1 MTGKTISHYK
11 ILEKLGEGGM
21 GIVYKARDTKLD
33 RTVALKFLPPNLAVD
48 DTEKQRFLHE
58 ARAASA
64 LDHSNICSIHS
75 IEETD
80 DGSMFIVMAYY
91 DGVSLQGKVG
101 QSPLPIKEVLTFSIQ
116 IAAGLQKAHG
126 KGIVH
131 RDLKPANI
139 FITPDDQIK
148 IIDFGLAKAAHR
160 TMLTKSGTTLGTV
173 PYMSPEQAQG
183 NPADNRTD
191 IWSLGVVMYEMI
203 TGQRPFKSEYET
215 ALVYSIMNEDPE
227 PVTALRSG
235 VPMEL
240 ERIINKCME
249 KDPSSRYQRIDEL
262 IVDLRKLERE
272 SVSAAGD
279 KTSTSAASRHRH
291 SVHMSEDTGATQ
303 KISLLW
309 FLIPLLLVAVVFA
322 YIFIPGKTET
332 QTTDRSIA
340 VLPLEN
346 LSPDPDDAFFAA
358 GIHEDIIIQ
367 LSRIGDL
374 QVIARSSVL
383 RYAPGERNI
392 RSISNELGV
401 DVVLEGSVRRSADR
415 VRVAAILTDVATNRT
430 LWADSFDRDVTDI
443 FDIQSE
449 IAREIARALET
460 SLTESERRYIA
471 ERPTEI
477 TEAYEFYLRARE
489 YFNKPG
495 SLDENFREAENLLK
509 QAIVL
514 DPQFA
519 YAYALLSR
527 TYSSLSWFA
536 YDLSPEVITQ
546 SLENAERALQLR
558 PDLPEA
564 HIAMGYYHYHGHRD
578 YDKALESFRIAL
590 RTQPNNAE
598 VIAAIG
604 FVERRLGRWDD
615 SIRNVDK
622 AISLDPLNLG
632 LLYNNAMSYML
643 TGRHEDAQAMY
654 EKILS
659 LMPDFHILRIM
670 HALNVVIWKGDVEWV
685 RSYLQQNAHLRE
697 LYPGDWIRM
706 HFVIRDFQAII
717 NTVREVPRDTYGSQ
731 LFLFSPSYLI
741 GLAYEYMGNRDRAH
755 PYYEKALLHFQEI
768 ESIYRGNP
776 AYYMGL
782 GKIYAGLRL
791 DDEAIAN
798 GKMAV
803 EIVVRSVDNLQLP
816 AFREQLAEIYA
827 QLGRSGEAVEVLREL
842 LTIPSYASLNRLRV
856 EPWWDTIRETSEFRH
871 LLDEFDGAPDR
882 QPQTVRK

>member
-1 MTGKTISHYK
+1 MTGEKIGHYN

-21 GIVYKARDTKLD
+21 GIVYKTHDTKLD
-33 RTVALKFLPPNLAVD
+33 RTVALKFLPSHLGPD
-48 DTEKQRFLHE
+48 ETEKRRFLHE
-58 ARAASA
+58 ARAASG

-75 IEETD
+75 IDETS
-80 DGSMFIVMAYY
+80 DGKLFIVMAYY
-91 DGVSLQGKVG
+91 EGMSLKDKIGQNPLPLKEVIAYSLQIG
-101 QSPLPIKEVLTFSIQ
+101 
-116 IAAGLQKAHG
+116 AGLQEAHK
-126 KGIVH
+126 KGVVH

-139 FITPDDQIK
+139 FLTQTEQIK
-148 IIDFGLAKAAHR
+148 IIDFGLAKAAQR
-160 TMLTKSGTTLGTV
+160 TMLTKAGTTLGTAQ
-173 PYMSPEQAQG
+173 YMSPEQAQG
-183 NPADNRTD
+183 SDVDHRTD

-203 TGQRPFKSEYET
+203 TGRRPFKSEYET
-215 ALVYSIMNEDPE
+215 ALVYSIINEDPE
-227 PVTALRSG
+227 PVTGLRSG

-240 ERIINKCME
+240 ERIISKCLE
-249 KDPSSRYQRIDEL
+249 KDPSARYQRIDEL

-279 KTSTSAASRHRH
+279 KTSTSVASRQKH
-291 SVHMSEDTGATQ
+291 SVHRLEDTGATQ

-309 FLIPLLLVAVVFA
+309 FLIPLLLVAGVLA
-322 YIFIPGKTET
+322 YIFIPGKKET
-332 QTTDRSIA
+332 QITDRSIA

-346 LSPDPDDAFFAA
+346 LSPDPDDAYFAA

-383 RYAPGERNI
+383 GYVPGERNI
-392 RSISNELGV
+392 RRISNELGV
-401 DVVLEGSVRRSADR
+401 DVVLEGSVRRIANR
-415 VRVAAILTDVATNRT
+415 VRVSATLTDVISNRT
-430 LWADSFDRDVTDI
+430 LWAESFDRNLTDI
-443 FDIQSE
+443 FEIQSE
-449 IAREIARALET
+449 IAREIAHALEA
-460 SLTESERRYIA
+460 SLTESERRNLTD
-471 ERPTEI
+471 RPTEI
-477 TEAYEFYLRARE
+477 TEAYEYYLRARE

-495 SLDENFREAENLLK
+495 SLEENFREAESLLK
-509 QAIVL
+509 QAVAL
-514 DPQFA
+514 DRQFGH
-519 YAYALLSR
+519 AYALLSR
-527 TYSSLSWFA
+527 TYSSLAWFA

-558 PDLPEA
+558 PDLPES
-564 HIAMGYYHYHGHRD
+564 HIAMGYYHYHGHRN
-578 YDKALESFRIAL
+578 YDKALESFTIA
-590 RTQPNNAE
+590 RRAQPNNAE

-632 LLYNNAMSYML
+632 LLYNNSMSHML
-643 TGRHEDAQAMY
+643 TGGHEEAQAMY

-659 LMPDFHILRIM
+659 IMPDFHILRIM
-670 HALNVVIWKGDVEWV
+670 HALNVIIWKGDVEWV

-717 NTVREVPRDTYGSQ
+717 NTVREVSRDTYGGQ

-741 GLAYEYMGNRDRAH
+741 GLAHEYMGNRDQAH
-755 PYYEKALLHFQEI
+755 PYYEKALVHFQEI

-791 DDEAIAN
+791 HDEAIAY
-798 GKMAV
+798 GKKAV
-803 EIVVRSVDNLQLP
+803 EIVVHSVDNLQLP
-816 AFREQLAEIYA
+816 AFQEQLAEIYA
-827 QLGRSGEAVEVLREL
+827 QLGKPVEAVEVLREL
-842 LTIPSYASLNRLRV
+842 FTMPSYASVNRIKV

-871 LLDEFDGAPDR
+871 LLDEFDEAPNR
-882 QPQTVRK
+882 QLKTVRK